1 MHYVK
6 NLKMLKIRDEEET
19 KAYYCRAEETA
30 LFDKGNVLTAGVRI
44 LILIEFA
51 GSKEKH

>member
-30 LFDKGNVLTAGVRI
+30 LFDNGNVLTAGVRI
-44 LILIEFA
+44 LILLEFT